1 MKQTWISLLFSF
13 PGYTLLVAEI
23 PKMRFQEKWRESIQR
38 WEGDAHRTAMKVAEM
53 KSTTAAYF
61 PMGSS

>member
-1 MKQTWISLLFSF
+1 M
-13 PGYTLLVAEI
+13 LVAEI
-23 PKMRFQEKWRESIQR
+23 PRMRFQDKWRSSIQR
-38 WEGDAHRTAMKVAEM
+38 WEEDAHRRAMKVAET